1 MDSAIHVWIEVDGT
15 PARVLDKTLR
25 GSNSASCFV
34 EAKDSQKFNVVFTE
48 RRTAGPKQ
56 SYALEVLVDGK
67 RYVSLLL
74 RCPRKLILVL
84 FASELDR
91 KSSRITILCSS
102 RIRTRRIESS
112 PSSRFSRQ
120 RSARFALSS
129 RQNGS

>member
-34 EAKDSQKFNVVFTE
+34 EAKDSQKFNVVFAE

-56 SYALEVLVDGK
+56 SYALEVLVDGN
-67 RYVSLLL
+67 RYSFSFSVRIAKADS
-74 RCPRKLILVL
+74 IL
-84 FASELDR
+84 FPSELDR
-91 KSSRITILCSS
+91 KSSRITTLCSS
-102 RIRTRRIESS
+102 RIRTRRIVSS
-112 PSSRFSRQ
+112 PSVEISKHRL
-120 RSARFALSS
+120 ARFALSS